1 VLTSE
6 VPIAEIFT
14 GEDPL
19 KLGEKVEGHEN
30 VDHGMRS
37 LMDDLGISMDALLE
51 SSIFVL
57 PPLMLVTVDG
67 GGGKICFCKG
77 VISISAD
84 GE

>member
-6 VPIAEIFT
+6 VPISEIFT

-19 KLGEKVEGHEN
+19 KLGEKTEN

-51 SSIFVL
+51 SSIFVH
-57 PPLMLVTVDG
+57 PP
-67 GGGKICFCKG
+67 KNI
-77 VISISAD
+77 
-84 GE
+84 E

>member
-19 KLGEKVEGHEN
+19 KLGEKAEGHEN

-57 PPLMLVTVDG
+57 PPLNVSNGRRGRRKNLLLHGRYLD
-67 GGGKICFCKG
+67 
-77 VISISAD
+77 
-84 GE
+84 